1 MLWYKSWLDT
11 RWRFLIGLM
20 LLVLAA
26 AGAVLAYPKVLQLM
40 PMVPTSAGGELGR
53 RIQEAAQLSREYRGY
68 IWSQWFRQTPCQL
81 GTLFAVLLGSGS
93 LFGHGSGEGALF
105 TLSLPVSRSQVVTI
119 RAATG
124 LGQLFA
130 MAIVPSLVLPL
141 LSPAVGESYGIGSAL
156 VHGVCLFVAGA
167 VFFSLALLLS
177 TVFTDIWRPLL
188 ITCAL
193 GVILSLCESF
203 AGAIGRYGIFAVMNG
218 ETYFRTGQLP
228 WVGLIAA
235 AAISAAL
242 LYGATRS
249 VEQQDF

>member
-26 AGAVLAYPKVLQLM
+26 ASAVLAYPKVLQLM

-93 LFGHGSGEGALF
+93 LFGHGSGEGTLF
-105 TLSLPVSRSQVVTI
+105 TLSLPVSRSQLVTI

-156 VHGVCLFVAGA
+156 VHGGCLFVAGA

-228 WVGLIAA
+228 WVGWTAA